1 LQVIAKIDEKILKL
15 LAERKK
21 SVMTAIDDG
30 FKTNWSESSKIVEK
44 YAKNLAEVVLEL
56 NEMQSFVS

>member
-1 LQVIAKIDEKILKL
+1 
-15 LAERKK
+15 
-21 SVMTAIDDG
+21 MTAIDDG